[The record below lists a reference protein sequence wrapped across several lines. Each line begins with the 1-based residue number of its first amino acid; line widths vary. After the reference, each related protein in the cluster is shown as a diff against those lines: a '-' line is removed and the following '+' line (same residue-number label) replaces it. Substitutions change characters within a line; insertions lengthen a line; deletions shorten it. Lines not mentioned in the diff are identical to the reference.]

1 VNPNIKFEVFIHK
14 VDGLSD
20 DHKIGKEKYIQPLGY
35 YSSMWAALGN
45 IGSQLLQSWQKT
57 AKGQYFPIQLD
68 QASFISSLLYDKKI
82 KKVIHRL

>member
-45 IGSQLLQSWQKT
+45 IGSQSLQSWQKT

-68 QASFISSLLYDKKI
+68 QARFISSLLYDKKI
-82 KKVIHRL
+82 KKVIHGL